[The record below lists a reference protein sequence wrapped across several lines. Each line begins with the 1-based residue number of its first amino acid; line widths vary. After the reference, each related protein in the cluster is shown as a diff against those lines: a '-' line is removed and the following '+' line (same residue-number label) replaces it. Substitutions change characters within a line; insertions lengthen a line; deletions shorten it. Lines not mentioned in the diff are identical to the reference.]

1 MSTFH
6 YTARDSLSGRE
17 FTKVIV
23 ADNKESAI
31 AELLRRN
38 LLVIEIEESK
48 AAEAASKVTGK
59 ISANE
64 LSVFTRQIATMLD
77 SGLSLVVTLQG
88 LSEQTNNKYMKKVIE
103 GITSKIETGATF
115 TEALSAYSKN
125 FSKLYLAMVEAGEK
139 SGKLADILARL
150 ASYLEAAERL
160 RKKVKS
166 ATMYPIIVM
175 SIAVLITIF
184 LLVKVVPQFEKIF
197 TGFGADLP
205 APTQILLD
213 VSGFLQNN
221 ILLLIAAIV
230 GGIVGF
236 KFFVKT
242 PNGQAMWDA
251 AKLKFPVFGPLMHKV
266 SLSRFNRTTATLIR
280 SGVPLIEVLEIVSRT
295 VGNVKMES
303 AILDATE
310 KVRVGESLSSSLA
323 RNPIFPT
330 MILRMVT
337 AGEQTGQID
346 NMMERVADVLDDEVD
361 TTLAGLSSLIEPMLI
376 VFLGVTIGGIVLAM
390 FLPIF
395 KMTEVINQ

>member
-1 MSTFH
+1 M
-6 YTARDSLSGRE
+6 SGRE
-17 FTKVIV
+17 FTEVIV

-64 LSVFTRQIATMLD
+64 LSVFTRQMATMLD
-77 SGLSLVVTLQG
+77 SGLSLVVSLQG
-88 LSEQTNNKYMKKVIE
+88 LAEQTNNKYMKKVIE
-103 GITSKIETGATF
+103 GITSKIESGATF
-115 TEALSAYSKN
+115 SEALNSYSKN

-139 SGKLADILARL
+139 SGNLADILARL
-150 ASYLEAAERL
+150 STYLESAERL

-175 SIAVLITIF
+175 SIAVIITIF

-197 TGFGADLP
+197 SGFNAELP

-213 VSGFLQNN
+213 TSAFLQAN
-221 ILLLIAAIV
+221 ILGLIFFIIAV
-230 GGIVGF
+230 IVGF
-236 KFFVKT
+236 KLGIKT
-242 PNGQAMWDA
+242 PTGRAIWDA
-251 AKLKFPVFGPLMHKV
+251 ARLKIPVFGPIMHKV
-266 SLSRFNRTTATLIR
+266 SLSRFNRTTSTLIR
-280 SGVPLIEVLEIVSRT
+280 AGVPLIEVLEIVSRT

-303 AILDATE
+303 AIVKTAE

-323 RNPIFPT
+323 RNSIFPT
-330 MILRMVT
+330 MTLRMVT
-337 AGEQTGQID
+337 AGEQTGRID
-346 NMMERVADVLDDEVD
+346 AMMERVADVLDDEVD

-390 FLPIF
+390 FMPIF
-395 KMTEVINQ
+395 KMTEIINQ